1 MFFGFNLYSGL
12 LLPFF
17 LQGVIVAAV
26 LWARRRRED
35 TAADGW
41 LALLLLLFAVRLAQW
56 MLGFA
61 GWYDSHDARTTFMF
75 YWPFSN
81 WLAVGPALYFYFR
94 SLTNQEFRL
103 QRQHWWHFVPA
114 LVVLTWLLV
123 VFGYDIGWWHGLQG
137 RPLPAHFGTKGPL
150 ASWADYQPIGLL
162 ADTLG
167 YLSVLAYAVHTL
179 RAYRAYARYLNDN
192 FSDTEQLRFRWLRNV
207 LVAVVV
213 GTGVTLVFG
222 VVNLFI
228 TPLNYVQ
235 SWYDYL
241 FTGLLIY
248 YLSISGLLTGYR
260 LAALRFQL
268 SADIAAPPVASL
280 PTIEAAAG
288 ASNIVALETSE
299 KTVAATVLG
308 LPETPVSPV
317 VTVASVQ
324 SVADATVEEP
334 TETAAEPDAE
344 LARWTTRL
352 LAHMQ
357 TARPYLEPELTLGE
371 LATQLRTNTSWLS
384 KVINSGCGQN
394 FNDFVNEYRVREAER
409 RLRDP
414 QFRHYT
420 LLAVALEAGFNSK
433 STFNRVFKKLRG
445 QTPSEA
451 ARQL

>member
-17 LQGVIVAAV
+17 LQGIIVAVV

-35 TAADGW
+35 MAADGW
-41 LALLLLLFAVRLAQW
+41 LALLLLLFALRLAQW

-61 GWYDSHDARTTFMF
+61 GWYDSHDGRTTFMF

-94 SLTNQEFRL
+94 NLTNQEFRL
-103 QRQHWWHFVPA
+103 QRRHWWHFAPA
-114 LVVLTWLLV
+114 LAVLAWRLL
-123 VFGYDIGWWHGLQG
+123 VFGYDIGWWHGLRG
-137 RPLPAHFGTKGPL
+137 ELLPEHFGTKGPL
-150 ASWADYQPIGLL
+150 AAWADWQPLYYVL
-162 ADTLG
+162 DALG
-167 YLSVLAYAVHTL
+167 YLSVLTYAVHTL
-179 RAYRAYARYLNDN
+179 RAYRAYAHYLNDN

-213 GTGVTLVFG
+213 GTGVTLIFG
-222 VVNLFI
+222 LVNLFI

-260 LAALRFQL
+260 LGALRFQL
-268 SADIAAPPVASL
+268 PTATDTPGPAELLSITTTEVAY
-280 PTIEAAAG
+280 AAG
-288 ASNIVALETSE
+288 S
-299 KTVAATVLG
+299 AATGALG
-308 LPETPVSPV
+308 PVSGLAETTDPANAAV
-317 VTVASVQ
+317 V
-324 SVADATVEEP
+324 ATAP
-334 TETAAEPDAE
+334 LKTQTTAATAPDAE

-352 LAHMQ
+352 LNHMQ

-384 KVINSGCGQN
+384 RVINTGCGQN

-414 QFRHYT
+414 QFRQYT
-420 LLAVALEAGFNSK
+420 LLALALAAGFNSK

>member
-1 MFFGFNLYSGL
+1 M
-12 LLPFF
+12 
-17 LQGVIVAAV
+17 VAWGA
-26 LWARRRRED
+26 
-35 TAADGW
+35 
-41 LALLLLLFAVRLAQW
+41 
-56 MLGFA
+56 
-61 GWYDSHDARTTFMF
+61 
-75 YWPFSN
+75 
-81 WLAVGPALYFYFR
+81 GPA
-94 SLTNQEFRL
+94 
-103 QRQHWWHFVPA
+103 A
-114 LVVLTWLLV
+114 A
-123 VFGYDIGWWHGLQG
+123 
-137 RPLPAHFGTKGPL
+137 RPLRHQRPL
-150 ASWADYQPIGLL
+150 ANWADYQPIGLL

-207 LVAVVV
+207 LMAVVV

-222 VVNLFI
+222 LINFFVV
-228 TPLNYVQ
+228 PLNYVQ
-235 SWYDYL
+235 NWYDYL

-260 LAALRFQL
+260 LAALRFQP
-268 SADIAAPPVASL
+268 APAAEVSSVIL
-280 PTIEAAAG
+280 PSRVEAAEAP
-288 ASNIVALETSE
+288 STVAPAADERP
-299 KTVAATVLG
+299 VAATVPN
-308 LPETPVSPV
+308 LPEVPVSS
-317 VTVASVQ
+317 A
-324 SVADATVEEP
+324 AAAATVPLVVDVPVQVPAEP
-334 TETAAEPDAE
+334 APAEPDAE
-344 LARWTTRL
+344 LARWTARL

-357 TARPYLEPELTLGE
+357 AARPYLEPELTLGE
-371 LATQLRTNTSWLS
+371 LAAQLRTNTSWLS
-384 KVINSGCGQN
+384 RVINSGCGQN

>member
-1 MFFGFNLYSGL
+1 
-12 LLPFF
+12 
-17 LQGVIVAAV
+17 
-26 LWARRRRED
+26 
-35 TAADGW
+35 
-41 LALLLLLFAVRLAQW
+41 
-56 MLGFA
+56 
-61 GWYDSHDARTTFMF
+61 
-75 YWPFSN
+75 
-81 WLAVGPALYFYFR
+81 
-94 SLTNQEFRL
+94 
-103 QRQHWWHFVPA
+103 
-114 LVVLTWLLV
+114 
-123 VFGYDIGWWHGLQG
+123 
-137 RPLPAHFGTKGPL
+137 
-150 ASWADYQPIGLL
+150 
-162 ADTLG
+162 
-167 YLSVLAYAVHTL
+167 
-179 RAYRAYARYLNDN
+179 
-192 FSDTEQLRFRWLRNV
+192 
-207 LVAVVV
+207 
-213 GTGVTLVFG
+213 
-222 VVNLFI
+222 
-228 TPLNYVQ
+228 VQ

-268 SADIAAPPVASL
+268 SADIAAPPVSLL
-280 PTIEAAAG
+280 PTVEAAAG
-288 ASNIVALETSE
+288 ASSIVALETSE
-299 KTVAATVLG
+299 KIVAAAVHG
-308 LPETPVSPV
+308 LPETPVSPAAAA
-317 VTVASVQ
+317 ASAPL
-324 SVADATVEEP
+324 VADNTPEEP

-394 FNDFVNEYRVREAER
+394 FNDFINEYRVREAER

>member
-17 LQGVIVAAV
+17 LQGIIVAAV

-81 WLAVGPALYFYFR
+81 WLAVGPTLYFYFR
-94 SLTNQEFRL
+94 SLTNQEFRME
-103 QRQHWWHFVPA
+103 RRHWWHFAPA
-114 LVVLTWLLV
+114 LAVVAWMLM
-123 VFGYDIGWWHGLQG
+123 VFSYDIGWWHGLLGQ
-137 RPLPAHFGTKGPL
+137 PLISHFGTKGQL

-235 SWYDYL
+235 NWYDYL

-268 SADIAAPPVASL
+268 PAAAAPSATSLLTVEAATGVSVAIAPVADER
-280 PTIEAAAG
+280 T
-288 ASNIVALETSE
+288 
-299 KTVAATVLG
+299 
-308 LPETPVSPV
+308 
-317 VTVASVQ
+317 
-324 SVADATVEEP
+324 VADALPGVPEITVSPAASATSVPLMADAAAEAPVEA
-334 TETAAEPDAE
+334 AAEPDAE
-344 LARWTTRL
+344 LARWTARL

-394 FNDFVNEYRVREAER
+394 FNDFINEYRVREAER